1 MTIVYAVINNKGG
14 TGKTTTA
21 VTLADLTARA
31 NQDVPVCLVDLDPQ
45 GHAATFLGLDQ
56 EVNGRCIGKVLK
68 DRSTLRANI
77 INGSAPDRERPNL
90 FVMPSSRDLDVS
102 LEELV
107 ALATVAARRGG
118 GPNLNTILAD
128 VLAPLSPKF
137 GYIFIDCPPNLGVLT
152 TAVYNFAD
160 FAIVPSATRF
170 ADFQGAQEHT
180 AHLAHLRQAVPDVKA
195 KLKVVVP
202 TMYDQRRTQDKRV
215 LAEMETIYGRSTVT
229 EAVPLRVETQEAPES
244 GMTLFEYSRATGKS
258 SQALAVYARIAKRIL
273 N

>member
-31 NQDVPVCLVDLDPQ
+31 NHDVPVCLVDLDPQ

-90 FVMPSSRDLDVS
+90 FLMPSSRDLDVS

-107 ALATVAARRGG
+107 ALATVSARRGS
-118 GPNLNTILAD
+118 GPKLNTILAD
-128 VLAPLSPKF
+128 VLAPAIPEVRLHLHRLPPKLGYPDNGRLQLRRLRHCAQRHALCRLS
-137 GYIFIDCPPNLGVLT
+137 GSAGT
-152 TAVYNFAD
+152 HR
-160 FAIVPSATRF
+160 PSCQSAS
-170 ADFQGAQEHT
+170 
-180 AHLAHLRQAVPDVKA
+180 
-195 KLKVVVP
+195 
-202 TMYDQRRTQDKRV
+202 
-215 LAEMETIYGRSTVT
+215 GR
-229 EAVPLRVETQEAPES
+229 P
-244 GMTLFEYSRATGKS
+244 
-258 SQALAVYARIAKRIL
+258 
-273 N
+273 